1 MNPHYALPE
10 FSMRKSFLA
19 LPLLLALA
27 GPAFAADELV
37 KVSAADAG
45 RALDGPKAVTVERE
59 GLPIRWLEMLK
70 STDGTLS
77 AGIARVVAS
86 RSEIKSY
93 EADEFMYFLKGGV
106 TLTSADGTVT
116 KVVAGDALTIPRGWK
131 GVWDTQGYTKY
142 FVGNSRS
149 Q

>member
-1 MNPHYALPE
+1 M
-10 FSMRKSFLA
+10 SKSFLA
-19 LPLLLALA
+19 LPVLLVLASS
-27 GPAFAADELV
+27 AFAASDPV
-37 KVSAADAG
+37 KISAADAG
-45 RALDGPKAVTVERE
+45 RALDGPKAVTVERD
-59 GLPIRWLEMLK
+59 GIPVRWLEMLK
-70 STDGTLS
+70 STDGALS
-77 AGIARVVAS
+77 AGIARAGAS

-142 FVGNSRS
+142 FVGNSLS
-149 Q
+149 K